1 MEITAS
7 KAAIFASRVLA
18 VSAVIDDFAAKPPTL
33 TIDGELDTSGADSV
47 RFLRESP
54 LVNGPGAFTR
64 AVSIEG
70 PGKLKLNMVYP
81 LWGTDPVRVAGDYTF
96 AGATA
101 TVAKSLAMRD
111 GVVLTQ
117 IEGKADASALAAYAP
132 DTVVARLAGGMDWKA
147 RVLSGAKGTDLVVT
161 SDLKGLASTLPDPFA
176 KASGDARAMTI
187 TMARLGTDSEVTT
200 MSLGEAIQGRFNR
213 SGAPGAEHWNALLK
227 FGGPL
232 SNEPWREGLWLYGE
246 LPSLDIDAWQDVF
259 AAPRASAP
267 AAAPGIELRGVEL
280 SMGTA
285 RYLARDFHRMHA
297 RLERNATQWSGKLES
312 PLLAGDVRS
321 DLERQGR
328 LTPPLHPPSIA

>member
-70 PGKLKLNMVYP
+70 PGKLKLSMVYP
-81 LWGTDPVRVAGDYTF
+81 LWGADPVRVAGDYTF

-111 GVVLTQ
+111 LRGRLSFTHRGVRAPEITGTLFGKPATLTMPTQPAGAVPTQ

-132 DTVVARLAGGMDWKA
+132 DTVVARLA
-147 RVLSGAKGTDLVVT
+147 S
-161 SDLKGLASTLPDPFA
+161 
-176 KASGDARAMTI
+176 
-187 TMARLGTDSEVTT
+187 
-200 MSLGEAIQGRFNR
+200 
-213 SGAPGAEHWNALLK
+213 
-227 FGGPL
+227 
-232 SNEPWREGLWLYGE
+232 
-246 LPSLDIDAWQDVF
+246 
-259 AAPRASAP
+259 
-267 AAAPGIELRGVEL
+267 
-280 SMGTA
+280 
-285 RYLARDFHRMHA
+285 
-297 RLERNATQWSGKLES
+297 
-312 PLLAGDVRS
+312 
-321 DLERQGR
+321 
-328 LTPPLHPPSIA
+328 